1 MNLIFNVLKCL
12 KNIWIVSNVCK
23 GINCIFEILKLF
35 ASNIIIFCFTF
46 VLITQFERINVFLKF
61 MLDDQRFLGP
71 NQRYQSSHL
80 SLLLQHME
88 LLDNQILSYNQACD
102 AVEMKYMDSPLIKR
116 ICELAGVQKASA
128 KKFSKLVVE
137 RKSHKPKFE
146 SAMVTPVVRLV
157 FESLFKEQMAEEE
170 NLGKLVKTYINMVKK

>member
-1 MNLIFNVLKCL
+1 VNLIFNVLKCL

-35 ASNIIIFCFTF
+35 ANNIRIFCFTF
-46 VLITQFERINVFLKF
+46 VLITLFERINVFLIF

-88 LLDNQILSYNQACD
+88 LLDNQILSYKQACD
-102 AVEMKYMDSPLIKR
+102 AVEMKFRILLSLREFVNSLGFRKPVQRSP
-116 ICELAGVQKASA
+116 Q
-128 KKFSKLVVE
+128 
-137 RKSHKPKFE
+137 
-146 SAMVTPVVRLV
+146 
-157 FESLFKEQMAEEE
+157 SL
-170 NLGKLVKTYINMVKK
+170 L

>member
-1 MNLIFNVLKCL
+1 
-12 KNIWIVSNVCK
+12 
-23 GINCIFEILKLF
+23 
-35 ASNIIIFCFTF
+35 
-46 VLITQFERINVFLKF
+46 
-61 MLDDQRFLGP
+61 
-71 NQRYQSSHL
+71 
-80 SLLLQHME
+80 ME

-128 KKFSKLVVE
+128 KKSSKLVVE

-157 FESLFKEQMAEEE
+157 FESLFKEQIAEEE
-170 NLGKLVKTYINMVKK
+170 NQGKLVKTYINMVKK